1 MNAVI
6 CNKVQEIT
14 KISDLWFE
22 LTGKRIDSDEFD
34 YLYDQCVNDL
44 RLYVE
49 QLKLKIEFRKQFMR
63 LFNTEIG

>member
-34 YLYDQCVNDL
+34 YLYDQYVDDL
-44 RLYVE
+44 RSYAE
-49 QLKLKIEFRKQFMR
+49 QLKLKIEFRKQLKQM
-63 LFNTEIG
+63 FNTEIG

>member
-34 YLYDQCVNDL
+34 YLYDQYVDDL
-44 RLYVE
+44 RSYAE
-49 QLKLKIEFRKQFMR
+49 QLKLKIEFRKQLKEM
-63 LFNTEIG
+63 FNTEIG